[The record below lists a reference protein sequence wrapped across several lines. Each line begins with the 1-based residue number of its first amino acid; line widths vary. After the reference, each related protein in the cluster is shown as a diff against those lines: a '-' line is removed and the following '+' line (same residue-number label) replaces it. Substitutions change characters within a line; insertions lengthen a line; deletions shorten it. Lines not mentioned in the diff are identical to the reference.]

1 MQVSVGSIIRIW
13 DNADGIFMY
22 IKEKDSES
30 LTTLHLTKGPKHQVD
45 LIIHV
50 VEKKDVF

>member
-1 MQVSVGSIIRIW
+1 MQVSVGSTIRIW

-30 LTTLHLTKGPKHQVD
+30 LTTLHLTKGPEHQVD